1 MVAQSV
7 MCGVAAASRPVLCSF
22 LAHGSLKVLRPNKC
36 LVLLMRAYRGSSVAV
51 CFVLVDAYDVYLELF
66 LVEPIIKSGLS
77 GRPKLSGSDSRL
89 NCGSSFCGKRWYGL
103 VETSEEWLLLVVSV
117 TVLS

>member
-1 MVAQSV
+1 
-7 MCGVAAASRPVLCSF
+7 
-22 LAHGSLKVLRPNKC
+22 
-36 LVLLMRAYRGSSVAV
+36 MRAYWGSSVAV

-117 TVLS
+117 THVLDFSSRIWVKSRVSSNDAQPSPSCRSPIFDDKQPRGW